1 MQTNTMKKS
10 KNLVLITLLLSC
22 ATAVTGQKKMLLG
35 GSGWNKI
42 VIIDKETKTI
52 EWEHPINPGEEC
64 NCVDYTKDGK
74 VLYAYRSGAKL
85 IDKDKNTIWDFKV
98 NPETEEL
105 QTAKQLP
112 YGGFLIGIAG
122 SPLRIVELDKKG
134 NKRSEITYNTG
145 IADKHGQLRIIEK
158 TPEKTYL
165 VPLMESGKILEI
177 DQKGK
182 LINTIQAVGNVFS
195 AKMLGKKQILVSCG
209 DGHCYQIFDRKGKL
223 LKQISQDEYE
233 NVKLL
238 FVAEIA
244 PWKNNLFI
252 TNWSGHSS
260 HQSEPTLIEVT
271 PDNKIVWSLDDKSVF
286 KNISSVK
293 LIP

>member
-1 MQTNTMKKS
+1 MKKS
-10 KNLVLITLLLSC
+10 VKVILMATLLSC
-22 ATAVTGQKKMLLG
+22 GTTITAQKKILMG

-42 VIIDKETKTI
+42 VIIDKDTKTI

-64 NCVDYTKDGK
+64 NCVDYTKQGNI
-74 VLYAYRSGAKL
+74 LYAYRSGAKL
-85 IDKDKNTIWDFKV
+85 IDKDKNVIWDFPV
-98 NPETEEL
+98 NPKTEEL

-112 YGGFLIGIAG
+112 DGGYLLGIAG
-122 SPLRIVELDKKG
+122 SPLRVVELDKKG
-134 NKRSEITYNTG
+134 NKRFEITYDTG

-158 TPEKTYL
+158 TPQKTYL
-165 VPLMESGKILEI
+165 IPLMESGKVIEI
-177 DQKGK
+177 DKNGT
-182 LINTIQAVGNVFS
+182 LLNTISVAGNVFS
-195 AKMLGKKQILVSCG
+195 AKMYGKNQILVSCG
-209 DGHCYQIFDRKGKL
+209 DGHCYQIFDRKGNL
-223 LKQISQDEYE
+223 IKQIKQDEFE

-244 PWKNNLFI
+244 PWKRNLFI

-271 PDNKIVWSLDDKSVF
+271 PENEIVWSLNDKSVF
-286 KNISSVK
+286 KNISSIK